1 MSKKKDKIPVN
12 IDEDLTLPNLEE
24 GLTIEEIPSIE
35 DLISLDKDEIEK
47 IQETEIA
54 GVFNSN
60 EDTSNVFDENIDIA
74 PLNNNADIE
83 LNHQFDTNFDNMNL
97 FDEDTPLALDEPLV
111 QEKGLDNDLS
121 FNEPE
126 ISEENNISD
135 SDDEMTAFSMVDEP
149 VISFNDDT
157 DMFAEDQNPVP
168 ADYNLEIPDM
178 SDEPVLDFNDNEE
191 PSAIEL
197 NEDVSHVTP
206 EDDITFEPEEGGQLV
221 ADDDFTHSET
231 QQEEVELG
239 EEIQYQENNLFEHE
253 QILPQEENI
262 TQKPEELNEDII
274 SVDRTEEVS
283 EEVQKN
289 EEPVFSGVQLSEEP
303 PKHTRTTED
312 VFAKI
317 DSLLNDDS
325 AFESEKT
332 TLPPVEK
339 TFEQVEK
346 TFEPVNEMPKPKYRS
361 SFNPAKYL
369 KKDTTSS
376 VADKEDKLGILYTA
390 TRKVIDNIKNFSEEL
405 SSGDNPSIA
414 EMLAS
419 ETGKKALVTAAVCVV
434 VLGAGIGGVALLN
447 NKSVEEIETIS
458 KNDTV
463 TPLETPQ
470 QNVAE
475 PAVPTEAQQ
484 APLIDEN
491 ANVASD
497 APDINQIEAPKP
509 TVVKQDVVKE
519 EVKKQTKPQNPESYL
534 SVKKIQWQVPDY
546 LSYSP
551 NINAYLQSAGKS
563 IKLGLSSD
571 LLLAT
576 EYAYSNVVKINLK
589 LTNSGAV
596 QNATVA
602 TSSGSKE
609 IDNIVLQ
616 SVKTTLN
623 VVKPPAGEIKTPDFN
638 LTITIYL

>member
-24 GLTIEEIPSIE
+24 GLNIEEIPSIE

-178 SDEPVLDFNDNEE
+178 SDEPVFDFNDNEE

-231 QQEEVELG
+231 QQEEVESG

-262 TQKPEELNEDII
+262 TQKPEELNDDII

-475 PAVPTEAQQ
+475 PALPAEAQQ

>member
-24 GLTIEEIPSIE
+24 GLNIEEIPSIE

-178 SDEPVLDFNDNEE
+178 SDEPVFDFNDNEE

-206 EDDITFEPEEGGQLV
+206 EDDITFEPEEDGQLV

-231 QQEEVELG
+231 QQEEVESG

-346 TFEPVNEMPKPKYRS
+346 TFEPVNEMPKPKYR
-361 SFNPAKYL
+361 Y
-369 KKDTTSS
+369 
-376 VADKEDKLGILYTA
+376 
-390 TRKVIDNIKNFSEEL
+390 
-405 SSGDNPSIA
+405 
-414 EMLAS
+414 
-419 ETGKKALVTAAVCVV
+419 
-434 VLGAGIGGVALLN
+434 
-447 NKSVEEIETIS
+447 
-458 KNDTV
+458 
-463 TPLETPQ
+463 
-470 QNVAE
+470 
-475 PAVPTEAQQ
+475 
-484 APLIDEN
+484 
-491 ANVASD
+491 
-497 APDINQIEAPKP
+497 
-509 TVVKQDVVKE
+509 
-519 EVKKQTKPQNPESYL
+519 
-534 SVKKIQWQVPDY
+534 
-546 LSYSP
+546 
-551 NINAYLQSAGKS
+551 
-563 IKLGLSSD
+563 
-571 LLLAT
+571 
-576 EYAYSNVVKINLK
+576 
-589 LTNSGAV
+589 
-596 QNATVA
+596 
-602 TSSGSKE
+602 
-609 IDNIVLQ
+609 
-616 SVKTTLN
+616 
-623 VVKPPAGEIKTPDFN
+623 
-638 LTITIYL
+638 

>member
-24 GLTIEEIPSIE
+24 GLNIEEIPSIE

-178 SDEPVLDFNDNEE
+178 SDEPVFDFNDNEE

-197 NEDVSHVTP
+197 NEDVSPVTP

-231 QQEEVELG
+231 QQEEVESG

-262 TQKPEELNEDII
+262 TQKPEELNDDII

-475 PAVPTEAQQ
+475 PALPAEAQQ

>member
-24 GLTIEEIPSIE
+24 GLNIEEIPSIE

-178 SDEPVLDFNDNEE
+178 SDEPVFDFNDNEE

-197 NEDVSHVTP
+197 NEDVSPVTP
-206 EDDITFEPEEGGQLV
+206 EDDITFEPEEDGQLV

-231 QQEEVELG
+231 QQEEVESG

-262 TQKPEELNEDII
+262 TQKPEELNDDII

-475 PAVPTEAQQ
+475 PALPAEAQQ

>member
-24 GLTIEEIPSIE
+24 GLNIEEIPSIE

-157 DMFAEDQNPVP
+157 DMFAEEQNPVP

-178 SDEPVLDFNDNEE
+178 SDEPVFDFNDNEE

-197 NEDVSHVTP
+197 NEDVSPVTP
-206 EDDITFEPEEGGQLV
+206 EDDITFEPEEDGQLV

-231 QQEEVELG
+231 QQEEVESG

-262 TQKPEELNEDII
+262 TQKPEELNDDII

-475 PAVPTEAQQ
+475 PALPAEAQQ

>member
-24 GLTIEEIPSIE
+24 GLNIEEIPSIE

-178 SDEPVLDFNDNEE
+178 SDEPVFDFNDNEE

-197 NEDVSHVTP
+197 NEDVSPVTP

-231 QQEEVELG
+231 QQEEVESG

-475 PAVPTEAQQ
+475 PALPAEAQQ

-497 APDINQIEAPKP
+497 APDINQIEAPKT